1 MLIIG
6 EKINASIPSTGKA
19 IAAKDREFLASLA
32 RDQAAAGAD
41 YIDVNAGDGREA
53 GSTPVEIMRWLMEVV
68 QGATD
73 KPLCIDSDD
82 PAVLEAALT
91 TYRGEEAMINSVT
104 AEADRLG
111 PIGKIVAEAGARIIA
126 LVMKDAGVPRNVEE
140 RIEAA
145 DIIMDHLG
153 GAGVPPQR
161 VYFDPLVL
169 PISVDTTQG
178 LVTLKTIEALKE
190 RYPEAKTVMGLS
202 NISYGLPG
210 RGIVNR
216 SFMLMA
222 AAAGLDAAILNPL
235 DARMMGLVRVADM
248 LTGKDSLCRKY
259 TRAYRKG
266 LLEE

>member
-19 IAAKDREFLASLA
+19 IAAKDGEFLAALA
-32 RDQAAAGAD
+32 RDQAEAGAD
-41 YIDVNAGDGREA
+41 YIDVNAGDGRGT
-53 GSTPVEIMRWLMEVV
+53 GSTPVVIMRWLMEIV
-68 QGATD
+68 QEATD
-73 KPLCIDSDD
+73 KPICIDSDD

-91 TYRGEEAMINSVT
+91 EYRGEGTMVNSVT
-104 AEADRLG
+104 AEPERLRSV
-111 PIGKIVAEAGARIIA
+111 GKIVVDAGARIIA
-126 LVMKDAGVPRNVEE
+126 LVMKGAGVPRSVEE

-153 GAGVPPQR
+153 GDGVPPDR

-178 LVTLKTIEALKE
+178 IVTLKTIEALKE

-216 SFMLMA
+216 SFLLMA

-235 DARMMGLVRVADM
+235 DTRMMGLVRVADM
-248 LTGKDSLCRKY
+248 LTNRDPLCRKY
-259 TRAYRKG
+259 IRAYRKG

>member
-19 IAAKDREFLASLA
+19 IAVQDRDFLASLA
-32 RDQAAAGAD
+32 RDQADAGAD
-41 YIDVNAGDGREA
+41 YIDVNAGDGR
-53 GSTPVEIMRWLMEVV
+53 GTGKTPVEIMRWLMEVV
-68 QGATD
+68 QEATD

-82 PAVLEAALT
+82 PAVLEAALIA
-91 TYRGEEAMINSVT
+91 YRGEGAMVNSVT
-104 AEADRLG
+104 AEEERLG
-111 PIGKIVAEAGARIIA
+111 PIGKIVADAGARVIA
-126 LVMKDAGVPRNVEE
+126 LVMKGAGVPRTVEE

-145 DIIMDHLG
+145 DSIMKHLG
-153 GAGVPPQR
+153 KAGVSPDQ

-169 PISVDTTQG
+169 PISVDTTHG
-178 LVTLKTIEALKE
+178 AVTLKTIEALKK

-210 RGIVNR
+210 RGTINR

-235 DARMMGLVRVADM
+235 DTRMMGLVRVADM
-248 LTGKDSLCRKY
+248 LTDRDPLCRKY
-259 TRAYRKG
+259 IRAFRKG
-266 LLEE
+266 LLEK